1 MAVEEGTERS
11 TLSKPQIVDVSTPH
25 FDPPRPRARSADC
38 APRQAITDTL
48 VSRRDMLAEY
58 FSFCI
63 SADGRV
69 ETLPLLLQDYVP
81 NLDRLPLFLMRLGP
95 QVRPR
100 ARWPCLRFPFCVLRL
115 WRADRVLFLLPFR

>member
-1 MAVEEGTERS
+1 
-11 TLSKPQIVDVSTPH
+11 
-25 FDPPRPRARSADC
+25 
-38 APRQAITDTL
+38 
-48 VSRRDMLAEY
+48 MLAEY

-95 QVRPR
+95 QVRQRGGR
-100 ARWPCLRFPFCVLRL
+100 ACVLRFAFVA
-115 WRADRVLFLLPFR
+115 R